1 MGQIVLSG
9 DELVCILAANA
20 RMPEQVTGI
29 ETEGEEIKVHVATP
43 LPILRSI
50 PLRVKFAGFEG
61 GHVVLQLITN
71 RLIDKFDW
79 LVNKMLASLKVEDHG
94 GRWEYPRLY
103 LDVNRLLR
111 GQVRGVEIA
120 SVVFQ
125 DGRFHITTSHPA
137 PANGLPGGPGTAAPS
152 DQTDPS

>member
-1 MGQIVLSG
+1 MGQIILSG

-20 RMPEQVTGI
+20 QMPEQVTGI
-29 ETEGEEIKVHVATP
+29 ETEGEEIKVHVTTP

-61 GHVVLQLITN
+61 GHVVLQLVTN

-79 LVNKMLASLKVEDHG
+79 LVNKMLAALKVEDYG

-103 LDVNRLLR
+103 IDVNRLLR
-111 GQVRGVEIA
+111 GQLRGVEIT
-120 SVVFQ
+120 SVAFQ
-125 DGRFHITTSHPA
+125 DGHFHITTSHS
-137 PANGLPGGPGTAAPS
+137 ANGLQGGPGNAAPS
-152 DQTDPS
+152 DPIDPS

>member
-9 DELVCILAANA
+9 EELLSILAANA

-29 ETEGEEIKVHVATP
+29 EAEGEEIKVHVAAP

-50 PLRVKFAGFEG
+50 PVRVKFAGFEHG
-61 GHVVLQLITN
+61 QVVLQLVTN

-79 LVNKMLASLKVEDHG
+79 LVNKMVASLKVEDHG
-94 GRWEYPRLY
+94 GRWEYPRLSI
-103 LDVNRLLR
+103 DVNRLLR

-120 SVVFQ
+120 RVVFQ
-125 DGRFHITTSHPA
+125 DGCFHITTSHSA
-137 PANGLPGGPGTAAPS
+137 SGLRGGPEDAASSGP
-152 DQTDPS
+152 TDPL

>member
-1 MGQIVLSG
+1 MGQIILSG

-20 RMPEQVTGI
+20 RMPEQVMGV
-29 ETEGEEIKVHVATP
+29 ETEGEEIKVHVVTP

-50 PLRVKFAGFEG
+50 PLRVKFAGFDG
-61 GHVVLQLITN
+61 GHVVLQLVTN

-79 LVNKMLASLKVEDHG
+79 LVNKMLASLKVEDYG

-103 LDVNRLLR
+103 IDVNRLLR
-111 GQVRGVEIA
+111 GQLRGVEIT

-125 DGRFHITTSHPA
+125 DGHFHITTSHS
-137 PANGLPGGPGTAAPS
+137 ANGLQGGPGNAAPS

>member
-9 DELVCILAANA
+9 EELLSILAANA

-29 ETEGEEIKVHVATP
+29 EAEGEEIKVHVATP

-50 PLRVKFAGFEG
+50 PVRVKFAGFEHG
-61 GHVVLQLITN
+61 QVVLQLVTN

-79 LVNKMLASLKVEDHG
+79 LVNKMVASLKIEDHG

-103 LDVNRLLR
+103 IDVNRLLR

-120 SVVFQ
+120 RVVFQ
-125 DGRFHITTSHPA
+125 DGCFHITTSHSA
-137 PANGLPGGPGTAAPS
+137 SGLRGGPENAAPS
-152 DQTDPS
+152 GPTDPL

>member
-1 MGQIVLSG
+1 MGQIILSG
-9 DELVCILAANA
+9 DELVRILAANA
-20 RMPEQVTGI
+20 QMPEQVTGI

-50 PLRVKFAGFEG
+50 PLRVKFAGFDG
-61 GHVVLQLITN
+61 GHVVLQLVTN

-111 GQVRGVEIA
+111 AQLRGVEITN
-120 SVVFQ
+120 VVFE

-137 PANGLPGGPGTAAPS
+137 NGLRDGPGNATPS
-152 DQTDPS
+152 DQTAPS

>member
-1 MGQIVLSG
+1 MGQIILSG
-9 DELVCILAANA
+9 DELVRILAANA
-20 RMPEQVTGI
+20 RMPEQVMGV
-29 ETEGEEIKVHVATP
+29 ETEGEEIKIHVATP

-50 PLRVKFAGFEG
+50 PLRVRFAGFEG
-61 GHVVLQLITN
+61 GHVVLQLVTN

-79 LVNKMLASLKVEDHG
+79 LVNKMLASLKVEDYG

-111 GQVRGVEIA
+111 GQLRGVEIA
-120 SVVFQ
+120 NVVFE
-125 DGRFHITTSHPA
+125 DGHFHITTSHS
-137 PANGLPGGPGTAAPS
+137 ANGLRGGPESVAPS